1 MPSLHRVC
9 LPWTVAFLLT
19 AFVFAQSPASG
30 SRFDAQIQQ
39 DVEKL
44 LRSKPQYQGVTAT
57 TEDQIVT
64 ITGNMNLYIDKVNL
78 ERKIEKMKNVEA
90 VRNHLQVQSNV
101 PDDQLRHTLAD
112 KLRYDRVGFGIAF
125 NAITMSVENG
135 VATLGGNVHDYPS
148 RDSAIAIAETTP
160 GVKDVINNI
169 EVAPTSGFDDDL
181 RLRLYRAIYGDP
193 ILQKYTIDP
202 QKPIRIVVENGHVT
216 LYGVVNNQGDKNLAG
231 LRANQVSGV
240 FSVDNQLL
248 ALDQVKK

>member
-1 MPSLHRVC
+1 MRSLHPVC
-9 LPWTVAFLLT
+9 QVWAVVLVLT
-19 AFVFAQSPASG
+19 ASVFAQRPASG

-44 LRSKPQYQGVTAT
+44 LRTKAQYQGITANT
-57 TEDQIVT
+57 DDQIVT
-64 ITGNMNLYIDKVNL
+64 VTGNVNLYIDKMNL
-78 ERKIEKMKNVEA
+78 ERKIERLKNVEA
-90 VRNHLQVQSNV
+90 VRNHVQVQSNV
-101 PDDQLRHTLAD
+101 PDEQLRQALAD

-125 NAITMSVENG
+125 NAITLTVENG

-160 GVKDVINNI
+160 GVKDVVDNI

-216 LYGVVNNQGDKNLAG
+216 LYGVVNSQGDKNIAG